1 MATGR
6 SGDKNQ
12 LKLYSFWLSSCSHR
26 VRIALNLKGL
36 SYEYIA
42 VDLSKDEQFSP
53 EFSKLNP
60 LGYVPVLVDG
70 DIVLADSLAII
81 MYLEE
86 KYPQHPLLPQDL
98 QKRGIN
104 YQVAN
109 IVFSSIQPRQIPL
122 YRRVRLPKYIE
133 KVGPNESLAWAKFHN
148 DKGFTA
154 IEKLLKDHS
163 GRYATGDEVSLADLF
178 LAPQIHAAINRF
190 DVDMTQFP
198 LLSRLNK
205 AYNEIPA
212 FRDTTPEKQPDAPA
226 KAC

>member
-109 IVFSSIQPRQIPL
+109 IVFSSIQPHQIPL
-122 YRRVRLPKYIE
+122 YRRVRLPVYIRAR
-133 KVGPNESLAWAKFHN
+133 LLWLCIH
-148 DKGFTA
+148 
-154 IEKLLKDHS
+154 LLK
-163 GRYATGDEVSLADLF
+163 F
-178 LAPQIHAAINRF
+178 
-190 DVDMTQFP
+190 
-198 LLSRLNK
+198 
-205 AYNEIPA
+205 
-212 FRDTTPEKQPDAPA
+212 
-226 KAC
+226 